1 MDYHSPF
8 NYQIMAV
15 YIKPIP
21 TLHSSV
27 AERFNKQAEQNFTE
41 RKGSIAFSR
50 QVSIAKEILKKAQL

>member
-1 MDYHSPF
+1 
-8 NYQIMAV
+8 MAV

-21 TLHSSV
+21 TLHSSA

-50 QVSIAKEILKKAQL
+50 QVSIAKKILKKAQL